1 MAGRLHKPVN
11 LLEVGGG
18 RTDLNAG
25 RADLYAGR
33 ADLDAGRPDLNADR
47 ADLDAGRPNLDAGR
61 ADLNAGRADLNAG
74 RADLDAGRAD
84 LNAGR
89 PDLETALRSN
99 LASALSVA
107 LLGLPADFAERELY
121 LAIASISYT
130 GDLRCLKYRIRSF
143 VVKGGGGR
151 GDRSEKGQLFC
162 DNYKLGRVGFKGNDA
177 STCAYLLPWFIWKI
191 SCKKR
196 IFYSFE

>member
-11 LLEVGGG
+11 LLEVGG
-18 RTDLNAG
+18 D
-25 RADLYAGR
+25 AGR
-33 ADLDAGRPDLNADR
+33 ADLDADR
-47 ADLDAGRPNLDAGR
+47 ADLD
-61 ADLNAGRADLNAG
+61 AGRADLNAG

-84 LNAGR
+84 LNNAGR
-89 PDLETALRSN
+89 ADLETALRSN

-143 VVKGGGGR
+143 GGWGEEVN
-151 GDRSEKGQLFC
+151 RSQLPEGSS
-162 DNYKLGRVGFKGNDA
+162 L
-177 STCAYLLPWFIWKI
+177 
-191 SCKKR
+191 
-196 IFYSFE
+196 

>member
-1 MAGRLHKPVN
+1 VAGRLHKPVN

-18 RTDLNAG
+18 RAELT
-25 RADLYAGR
+25 
-33 ADLDAGRPDLNADR
+33 
-47 ADLDAGRPNLDAGR
+47 
-61 ADLNAGRADLNAG
+61 AG

-84 LNAGR
+84 LNVGRAESDAGRADLDAGR
-89 PDLETALRSN
+89 PDLDAGRPDLDAGRADLETALRSN

-143 VVKGGGGR
+143 VVVGGGGR
-151 GDRSEKGQLFC
+151 GDDQREGSSFVIII
-162 DNYKLGRVGFKGNDA
+162 NLGALYMLGKEA
-177 STCAYLLPWFIWKI
+177 STRYLLYNLI
-191 SCKKR
+191 SCKKAVLR
-196 IFYSFE
+196 IRDPVPF